1 MRINHH
7 ITFTGPAFVP
17 TSTDETSARETT
29 GATPADVGIDPYA
42 SDITDA
48 LAQVNVTDLD
58 NAF

>member
-7 ITFTGPAFVP
+7 ITFSGPAFVP

-29 GATPADVGIDPYA
+29 TATTADVGVDPYA
-42 SDITDA
+42 VSTIDA
-48 LAQVNVTDLD
+48 LVDINVNDLD